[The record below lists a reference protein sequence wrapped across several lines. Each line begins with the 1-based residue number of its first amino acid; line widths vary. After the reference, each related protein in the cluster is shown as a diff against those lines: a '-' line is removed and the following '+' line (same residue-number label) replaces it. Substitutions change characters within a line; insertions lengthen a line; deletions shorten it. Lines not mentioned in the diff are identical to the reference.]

1 MDSSISAS
9 ISRDLTRLKTP
20 RGGGSMAVE
29 GSPVYFLMTKITSF
43 LNEVLNTLN
52 SFILFT
58 IN

>member
-1 MDSSISAS
+1 MVV
-9 ISRDLTRLKTP
+9 
-20 RGGGSMAVE
+20 GSMAAE

-43 LNEVLNTLN
+43 LNEVLNTMN

>member
-1 MDSSISAS
+1 MVV
-9 ISRDLTRLKTP
+9 
-20 RGGGSMAVE
+20 GSMAVE